1 MTDETAETDRI
12 ERELAETRA
21 RMDNRLGELQEKMS
35 PAQLVNDAFVYVQ
48 GGDGA
53 DFSANLISRAKA
65 NPLPAALVGVGLAWL
80 MASKHTRTSSSG
92 HAVSSDL
99 HFRLND
105 VERHVMRF
113 EGEDEVSYTGRLDEA
128 RGHILGVPR
137 DASDT
142 PASYAQRIK
151 DAVASAT
158 QMLRSTAHDAQ
169 DGARKTVAGFGGGT
183 HAPAPAAYGGSIGA
197 SGKAKGSL
205 ASAASSPLAIGALAV
220 AVGAIA
226 GSLLPTLDVE
236 EAALGSLA
244 GKLKN
249 GGRDLAQDVVDRGGR
264 VASETLAAVK
274 DNADAHGLTS
284 GKPIGDVVQGLRSGS
299 LVNDVKTVAQETLQA
314 SRDSAQA
321 HFTGDRNADPQ
332 LL

>member
-53 DFSANLISRAKA
+53 DFTANLISRAKA

-80 MASKHTRTSSSG
+80 MASKHTRSSSER
-92 HAVSSDL
+92 AVNSDL
-99 HFRLND
+99 HIRLND
-105 VERHVMRF
+105 VERHVVRF
-113 EGEDEVSYTGRLDEA
+113 EGEDEESYTGRLTEA
-128 RGHILGVPR
+128 RGRILGITR
-137 DASDT
+137 DASEAPT
-142 PASYAQRIK
+142 SYAKRIK
-151 DAVASAT
+151 DAVASAS
-158 QMLRSTAHDAQ
+158 QVLRSTVHDAQ
-169 DGARKTVAGFGGGT
+169 DGARQAVAGFGGQP
-183 HAPAPAAYGGSIGA
+183 HVQASAANGRFTGV
-197 SGKAKGSL
+197 SGKTKRSL
-205 ASAASSPLAIGALAV
+205 ASAASSPLTIGALAV